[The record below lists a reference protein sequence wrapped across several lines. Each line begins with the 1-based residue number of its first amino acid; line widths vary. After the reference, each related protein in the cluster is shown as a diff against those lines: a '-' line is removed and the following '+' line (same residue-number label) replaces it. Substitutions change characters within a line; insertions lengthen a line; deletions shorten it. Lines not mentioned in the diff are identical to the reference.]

1 MQRIPFVTYTRMSE
15 KIKGPEAA
23 SKRTVNAQDLN
34 NGIRVSAG
42 AVGLPAD
49 RFLSKSY
56 REALATKNQ
65 SAGAQIEETCRLGGR
80 SVRSLRRDVSVRK
93 ETEGRRDSGDDF
105 QWAKWPRGYQRRIGG
120 CCG

>member
-1 MQRIPFVTYTRMSE
+1 MQRIPFVTYTRTSE

-49 RFLSKSY
+49 WFLSKSY
-56 REALATKNQ
+56 REALATT
-65 SAGAQIEETCRLGGR
+65 AGVQIEETCRLGGR
-80 SVRSLRRDVSVRK
+80 SVRSIRRDVSVRK
-93 ETEGRRDSGDDF
+93 ETEGRRDGGDDF

>member
-1 MQRIPFVTYTRMSE
+1 MQRFPFVTYTRMSE

-42 AVGLPAD
+42 ALGLPAD

-65 SAGAQIEETCRLGGR
+65 SAGVQIEETCRLGGR
-80 SVRSLRRDVSVRK
+80 SVQSLRRDVSVRK

-105 QWAKWPRGYQRRIGG
+105 Q
-120 CCG
+120 